1 MKKLASASINSQQ
14 IDEGKME
21 TVADFILLGSRITME
36 SVCSHEIKRVF
47 LLGRKAMRNIDS
59 VLKSRNITLAM
70 EVHIVKARLLW

>member
-36 SVCSHEIKRVF
+36 SVCGHEIKRVF

-59 VLKSRNITLAM
+59 DLKSRNITLAM

>member
-21 TVADFILLGSRITME
+21 TVADYILLGSRITME